1 MRSDRLASVYFVPL
15 CSRTRAPC
23 SAPSGGGAADG
34 GQCQPDAASL
44 SFCNFR
50 PRQSARDCN
59 ICFPAAAS
67 DIDLFMP
74 ACVSVNSACA
84 PRGASLGGGAADAR
98 NANQVPRSYL
108 LTIAGSARARDCN
121 VCFPAG
127 VCVNTTVGVRLRLV
141 PSRVVPAHVFS
152 LEVPLAHRS

>member
-1 MRSDRLASVYFVPL
+1 MPTRCRVPIFL
-15 CSRTRAPC
+15 
-23 SAPSGGGAADG
+23 
-34 GQCQPDAASL
+34 Q
-44 SFCNFR
+44 
-50 PRQSARDCN
+50 
-59 ICFPAAAS
+59 FPAAAKRARLQH
-67 DIDLFMP
+67 LFSSRGVRHRFVH
-74 ACVSVNSACA
+74 AGVCVNSACA

-127 VCVNTTVGVRLRLV
+127 VCVNTTVGVRLRFV